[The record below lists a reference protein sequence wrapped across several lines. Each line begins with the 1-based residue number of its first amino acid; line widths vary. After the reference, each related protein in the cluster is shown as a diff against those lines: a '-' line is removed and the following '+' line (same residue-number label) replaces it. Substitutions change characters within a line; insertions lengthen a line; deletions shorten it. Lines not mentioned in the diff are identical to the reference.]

1 MTKKLWRIPAYDG
14 PTNRRIRKIVD
25 GNPKRGAAAIRFA
38 QYRTG
43 MTVGEY
49 VLACKGLG
57 VPNYALFD
65 ITWDSD
71 LNRRF
76 IELYD

>member
-1 MTKKLWRIPAYDG
+1 MTKKLFGIPAYDG
-14 PTNRRIRKIVD
+14 PTNPRIRRMVD
-25 GNPKRGAAAIRFA
+25 HNPKRGDAAIRFA

-43 MTVGEY
+43 TTVGEFI
-49 VLACKGLG
+49 LACEDLD
-57 VPNYALFD
+57 VQNYAIFD

-71 LNRRF
+71 PKRRF